1 MPSKKSRDK
10 WNAEHYVQINISVDK
25 QLAGAFKAACA
36 DKGVSL
42 ARAIK
47 SFMRMSCNA
56 PDCNREN
63 TNIPAVRRSSRTM
76 RRKEAARI
84 AVNLERMMKEEEEY
98 LDRMPENLR
107 GSARG
112 DAAEVSIA
120 ALSEAIDL
128 LYDAY

>member
-25 QLAGAFKAACA
+25 QLAKAFKAACA
-36 DKGVSL
+36 EDGVSL
-42 ARAIK
+42 AGAIK
-47 SFMRMSCNA
+47 SFMRTSCNI
-56 PDCNREN
+56 PDCHREN

-76 RRKEAARI
+76 RRKEAALI
-84 AVNLERMMKEEEEY
+84 AVNLEHMMKDEEAY